1 MQNYLNTS
9 RATEIGRGKKDTKMC
24 ELPEWTPG
32 PGAYDLKTDFV
43 KKEASKAQFV
53 TNEKGE
59 TEEVITNY
67 VPWDQAGLR

>member
-1 MQNYLNTS
+1 
-9 RATEIGRGKKDTKMC
+9 MC